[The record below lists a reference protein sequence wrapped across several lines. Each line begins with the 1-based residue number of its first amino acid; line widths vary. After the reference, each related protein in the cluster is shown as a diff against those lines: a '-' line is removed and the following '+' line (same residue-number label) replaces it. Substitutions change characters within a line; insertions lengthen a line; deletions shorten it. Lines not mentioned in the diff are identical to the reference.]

1 MLISVKDGIK
11 LVGISI
17 ICFCAAFVCT
27 AFFSF
32 AIDVRTIE
40 ELVTVATQALYDAQV
55 ATAKFVCGIT
65 GGFLSVVA
73 AATLVF
79 YIRLYV
85 SANMKTLGIFKAIG
99 YSDFSIAS
107 RFWVFAASVLL
118 GCGLGYGIG
127 CAAAP
132 AIYSAMT
139 IEGLPTVVV
148 KLHASVPIAVVVAP
162 TVVFAAIAVL
172 FARVALRRNACAML
186 RESVS
191 PKSNKKTN
199 VKSSKNAE
207 KRKDV
212 PFLREMAFK
221 TVGDKKAITVFVA
234 FSAFCF
240 SAMVQMGVSM
250 ENLVDAS
257 MGTVILVIGVVLAV
271 TTLFMALTAL
281 VNGNAKSIAVMKVS
295 GYSLKECAAAVFLGF
310 VPFLLVGF
318 IVGTVYQFGLLK
330 IMVNIV
336 FKDVEEV
343 PSYSFDVPAL
353 FITLGA
359 FVAFC
364 AAVGAYYVYRLKNIS
379 VKKIMSE

>member
-32 AIDVRTIE
+32 AIDVRTLE
-40 ELVTVATQALYDAQV
+40 EFVTVETKALYDAQI
-55 ATAKFVCGIT
+55 ATSQFVCGIT

-73 AATLVF
+73 AVTLVF

-85 SANMKTLGIFKAIG
+85 SANMKTLGVFKAIG

-107 RFWVFAASVLL
+107 RFWVFGMSVLV

-127 CAAAP
+127 CAASP

-139 IEGLPTVVV
+139 IEGLPSVDV
-148 KLHASVPIAVVVAP
+148 KFHVYIPFAVVIAP
-162 TVVFAAIAVL
+162 TVVFSVIAVL
-172 FARVALRRNACAML
+172 FARLALRKSASAML

-191 PKSNKKTN
+191 PKRGKSVKK
-199 VKSSKNAE
+199 VKDTENG
-207 KRKDV
+207 KDV

-221 TVGDKKAITVFVA
+221 TVSDKKAVAFFVA

-257 MGTVILVIGVVLAV
+257 MGTVILAIGVVLAV
-271 TTLFMALTAL
+271 TSLFMALTAL
-281 VNGNAKSIAVMKVS
+281 INGNAKSIAVMKVS
-295 GYSLKECAAAVFLGF
+295 GYSIKECAAVVFLGF
-310 VPFLLVGF
+310 VPFLLIGFAVGS
-318 IVGTVYQFGLLK
+318 VYQWGLLK
-330 IMVNIV
+330 FMVNLV
-336 FKDVEEV
+336 FKDVAEV

-364 AAVGAYYVYRLKNIS
+364 AAVGAFYVYRLKNIS